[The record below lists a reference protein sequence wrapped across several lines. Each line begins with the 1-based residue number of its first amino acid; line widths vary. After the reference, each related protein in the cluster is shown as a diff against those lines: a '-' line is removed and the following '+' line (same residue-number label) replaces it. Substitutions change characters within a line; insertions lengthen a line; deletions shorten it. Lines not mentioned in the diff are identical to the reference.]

1 MRPLARLRLRLLVAL
16 LAALLTGA
24 GPLAAQDSLLS
35 VRRGSPFLVKYG
47 KWVTLAAAI
56 GMGLQAQS
64 AHEEADRSY
73 RRLEQYCL
81 DDDTRCDLGANGKY
95 LDPVTEGYYRAAN
108 RSDRRARHWLVG
120 GEVSLLATAGMFV
133 WELARPR
140 QRPDN
145 IPFEPEMRW
154 DGRRARV
161 GVSVAF

>member
-1 MRPLARLRLRLLVAL
+1 MTPFARPRTRCIAAV
-16 LAALLTGA
+16 LAALLTLA
-24 GPLAAQDSLLS
+24 GPLAAQDSLLA

-64 AHEEADRSY
+64 AHEEADRAY
-73 RRLEQYCL
+73 RRLERYCL
-81 DDDTRCDLGANGKY
+81 DDDTRCDLGPNGKY
-95 LDPVTEGYYRAAN
+95 LDPVTEGHYRAAT

-154 DGRRARV
+154 DGRRARF
-161 GVSVAF
+161 GVSVNF

>member
-1 MRPLARLRLRLLVAL
+1 MTDLPRRLGVLFVL
-16 LAALLTGA
+16 LAALSALA
-24 GPLAAQDSLLS
+24 GPLAAQDSLLAA
-35 VRRGSPFLVKYG
+35 RRGSPFLVKYG

-64 AHEEADRSY
+64 AHEAADRSY
-73 RRLEQYCL
+73 RKLEQYCL
-81 DDDTRCDLGANGKY
+81 DDDTRCDLGGNGKY
-95 LDPVTEGYYRAAN
+95 LDPVTEGYYQAAN
-108 RSDRRARHWLVG
+108 RADRRARHWLLG

-140 QRPDN
+140 HRPDN

-154 DGRRARV
+154 DGRRARL